1 MADTSITTSKGKPLP
16 WLKMNLNEFIGEHS
30 RLTYEELG
38 FLLHVAA
45 TLWATPGATLA
56 ASEMTQRLRI
66 KEGSREA
73 DLLNDLIGYAIQRD
87 RGAHLSIPWLTVAL
101 RQVTERQE
109 VGRISAQ
116 KRWGKQAPTY
126 PSSGTN
132 TGDF

>member
-1 MADTSITTSKGKPLP
+1 MAETSTTSKGKPLP

-30 RLTYEELG
+30 KLTYEELG

-56 ASEMTQRLRI
+56 ASEMAKRLRI
-66 KEGSREA
+66 KEGSREEV
-73 DLLNDLIGYAIQRD
+73 LLSDLIGYAIQKHESD
-87 RGAHLSIPWLTVAL
+87 HLSIPWLTVAL

-116 KRWGKQAPTY
+116 KRWGKQVQ
-126 PSSGTN
+126 TN
-132 TGDF
+132 ARPMTDSADF